1 MFTAVLITIA
11 KTWKQSRCP
20 THAWIKMGI
29 YTQWNITQPL
39 ESNNAICRNVDV
51 PGDYHTSKL
60 RETPY
65 DST

>member
-20 THAWIKMGI
+20 TNEWIKMGI

-39 ESNNAICRNVDV
+39 ESNNAICRNMDV

-60 RETPY
+60 NKRNTI
-65 DST
+65 